1 MYTIPIDLQL
11 SLAYVSIDRMCV
23 CVAVGRYRGGS

>member
-23 CVAVGRYRGGS
+23 CVAVGR